1 MTSSQRLPDMEE
13 SLAQVMM
20 RVRRSVRL
28 ALRQAGAQEGLS
40 QNEIE
45 VLLLLYVGRWDT
57 ARDISRARGLP
68 RSLVSKSV
76 DQLLKR
82 GYIETRQ
89 DPQDRRVAR
98 LRLLPPARAAVERL
112 NQAKGVFFS
121 RLCQGITPEEA
132 AAFRSLVDKMMQNL
146 DGLLPEGEPEG

>member
-98 LRLLPPARAAVERL
+98 LRLLPPAQAAVERL

-146 DGLLPEGEPEG
+146 DGLLP

>member
-45 VLLLLYVGRWDT
+45 VLLLLHVGRWGT

-98 LRLLPPARAAVERL
+98 LRLLPPAQAAVERL

-146 DGLLPEGEPEG
+146 DGLLPEGELEG

>member
-57 ARDISRARGLP
+57 ARDISRPRGLP

-98 LRLLPPARAAVERL
+98 LRLLPPAQAAVERL

>member
-98 LRLLPPARAAVERL
+98 LRLLPPAQAAVERL

-146 DGLLPEGEPEG
+146 DGLLPEEEPEG

>member
-98 LRLLPPARAAVERL
+98 LWLLPPAQAAVERL

>member
-98 LRLLPPARAAVERL
+98 LRLLPPAQAAVERL

>member
-1 MTSSQRLPDMEE
+1 MISSQRLPDMEE

-98 LRLLPPARAAVERL
+98 LRLLPPAQAAVERL

>member
-82 GYIETRQ
+82 GFIETRQ

-98 LRLLPPARAAVERL
+98 LRLLPPAQAAVERL

>member
-20 RVRRSVRL
+20 RVRRSVRM

-98 LRLLPPARAAVERL
+98 LRLLPPAQAAVERL

>member
-13 SLAQVMM
+13 SLVQVMM

-98 LRLLPPARAAVERL
+98 LRLLPPAQAAVERL

-146 DGLLPEGEPEG
+146 DGLLPEGELEG

>member
-28 ALRQAGAQEGLS
+28 ARRQAGAQEGLS

-98 LRLLPPARAAVERL
+98 LRLLPPAQAAVERL

>member
-82 GYIETRQ
+82 GYIETGRT
-89 DPQDRRVAR
+89 PKTGGWRGCGCCLRPRRRWSV
-98 LRLLPPARAAVERL
+98 
-112 NQAKGVFFS
+112 
-121 RLCQGITPEEA
+121 
-132 AAFRSLVDKMMQNL
+132 
-146 DGLLPEGEPEG
+146 

>member
-28 ALRQAGAQEGLS
+28 ALRQAGAQEDLS

-98 LRLLPPARAAVERL
+98 LRLLPPAQAAVERL

>member
-76 DQLLKR
+76 DRLLKR

-98 LRLLPPARAAVERL
+98 LRLLPPAQAAVERL

>member
-45 VLLLLYVGRWDT
+45 VLLLLHVGRWDT
-57 ARDISRARGLP
+57 ARDISRASGLP

-98 LRLLPPARAAVERL
+98 LRLLPPAQAAVERL

>member
-98 LRLLPPARAAVERL
+98 LRLLPPAQAAVERL

-121 RLCQGITPEEA
+121 RLCQGITLEEA

-146 DGLLPEGEPEG
+146 DGLLPEGELEG

>member
-98 LRLLPPARAAVERL
+98 LRLLPPAQAAVERL

-121 RLCQGITPEEA
+121 QLCQGITPEEA

>member
-1 MTSSQRLPDMEE
+1 MTSSQRLPDMAE

-98 LRLLPPARAAVERL
+98 LRLLPPAQAAVERL

>member
-45 VLLLLYVGRWDT
+45 VLLLLHVGRWDT
-57 ARDISRARGLP
+57 ARYISRARGLP

-98 LRLLPPARAAVERL
+98 LRLLPPAQAAVERL

>member
-98 LRLLPPARAAVERL
+98 LRLLPLAQAAVERL

-146 DGLLPEGEPEG
+146 GGLLPGGEPEG

>member
-1 MTSSQRLPDMEE
+1 MTNSQRLPDMEE

-98 LRLLPPARAAVERL
+98 LRLLPPAQAAVERL

>member
-45 VLLLLYVGRWDT
+45 VLLLLHVGRWDT
-57 ARDISRARGLP
+57 PRDISRARGLP

-82 GYIETRQ
+82 GFIETRQ

-98 LRLLPPARAAVERL
+98 LRLLPPAQAAVERL

-146 DGLLPEGEPEG
+146 DGLLPEGELEG

>member
-13 SLAQVMM
+13 SLAQVMV

-45 VLLLLYVGRWDT
+45 VLLLLHVGRWDT

-98 LRLLPPARAAVERL
+98 LRLLPPAQAAVERL

>member
-98 LRLLPPARAAVERL
+98 LRLLPPAQAAVERFHGKYPG
-112 NQAKGVFFS
+112 QPV
-121 RLCQGITPEEA
+121 EA

>member
-57 ARDISRARGLP
+57 ARNISRARGLP

-98 LRLLPPARAAVERL
+98 LRLLPPAQAAVERL

>member
-82 GYIETRQ
+82 GYIETRR

-98 LRLLPPARAAVERL
+98 LRLLPPAQAAVERL

>member
-57 ARDISRARGLP
+57 ARDIILARGLP
-68 RSLVSKSV
+68 GWLVSISV
-76 DQLLKR
+76 DQLL
-82 GYIETRQ
+82 
-89 DPQDRRVAR
+89 
-98 LRLLPPARAAVERL
+98 
-112 NQAKGVFFS
+112 
-121 RLCQGITPEEA
+121 
-132 AAFRSLVDKMMQNL
+132 
-146 DGLLPEGEPEG
+146 

>member
-13 SLAQVMM
+13 SLDQVMM

-98 LRLLPPARAAVERL
+98 LRLLPPAQAAVERL

>member
-98 LRLLPPARAAVERL
+98 LRLLPPAQAAVERL

-146 DGLLPEGEPEG
+146 DGLLPEGELEG

>member
-98 LRLLPPARAAVERL
+98 LRLLPPAQAAVEHL